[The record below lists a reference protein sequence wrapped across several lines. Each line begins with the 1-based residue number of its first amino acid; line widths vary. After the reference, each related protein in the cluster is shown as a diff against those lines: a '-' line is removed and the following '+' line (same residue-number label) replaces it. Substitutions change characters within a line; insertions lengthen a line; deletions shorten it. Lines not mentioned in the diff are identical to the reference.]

1 MLTLFLL
8 FTVHGVLPAAI
19 SDNKEYVDQLAI
31 DSQLSEGISI
41 ESIFCKDLEAN
52 APQTTGLS
60 ETYLVSQLNVF

>member
-1 MLTLFLL
+1 MCD
-8 FTVHGVLPAAI
+8 AAI

-41 ESIFCKDLEAN
+41 EQIFCKDVDADP
-52 APQTTGLS
+52 AAS